1 MSNRRTFILAKVFCQ
16 DGVERIAEYH
26 REYWTGSHM
35 EPPEED
41 VELLWHD
48 SIEKYHSSVE
58 GKKGKV

>member
-1 MSNRRTFILAKVFCQ
+1 
-16 DGVERIAEYH
+16 
-26 REYWTGSHM
+26 M